1 MTVDMS
7 KVREDLSRAMRQVLG
22 IYRMDVKSGNFRRY
36 GYNDQDVTHR
46 VAATRREIE
55 SIMLIAD
62 LSCITDF
69 PEYNEGEKVLEEL
82 KKYET

>member
-1 MTVDMS
+1 
-7 KVREDLSRAMRQVLG
+7 
-22 IYRMDVKSGNFRRY
+22 
-36 GYNDQDVTHR
+36 
-46 VAATRREIE
+46 
-55 SIMLIAD
+55 MLIAD